1 MLWKMLWMQCL
12 SQALMGLVLPLLL
25 RGPFITAACSTPVT
39 MSESVGGAV
48 AVDHDHGRDG
58 CV

>member
-1 MLWKMLWMQCL
+1 
-12 SQALMGLVLPLLL
+12 MGLVLPLLL